1 MDALLARADEL
12 ARRWAIALIVTLPLE
27 RIGEISLQSFAR
39 EAPALCAQVV
49 RALESDAEL
58 ERMAAPVRSG
68 GGAEPAPARRLRE
81 LAAARDGPAA
91 VEAVEALR
99 GVLWEALLDELR
111 SPSFEQSPARRVGDL
126 ADRLAFVCSMALGST
141 LATAPLVTLVAPPEA
156 DVHITAARARPAT
169 VESPP
174 VAPPRRPPG
183 VDERLAEA
191 RGSVQAREER
201 TAWKREE
208 RLGRAAGGQAPPRA
222 YDAAARLSRR
232 SDIGGGVVIVD
243 EGAAP
248 DARPSAQAPVGAAA
262 PRGRAL
268 PWDIP
273 LSSDAEE
280 SG

>member
-27 RIGEISLQSFAR
+27 RIGEIPLQSFAR

-58 ERMAAPVRSG
+58 ERMAAPV
-68 GGAEPAPARRLRE
+68 RRLRE

-191 RGSVQAREER
+191 REPVQAREER
-201 TAWKREE
+201 NAWKREE

-222 YDAAARLSRR
+222 FDAAARLSRR
-232 SDIGGGVVIVD
+232 SDIGGGLVIVD

-248 DARPSAQAPVGAAA
+248 DARPSAQAPAGAAA

-273 LSSDAEE
+273 LSIDAEE